1 MPPKDKRGRGQR
13 GLRHAGDSKARDN
26 SLRLNG
32 VPMLDK
38 RLGETSGLSKRLIAC
53 LDVRDGKLAKS
64 VRFVNTKDIGDPVEK
79 AREYYADGLDE
90 LVFYDITASSD
101 KRAIMLDVVEAVA
114 KEVFIPLSV
123 GGGVRSVAD
132 ATDLRL
138 AGAEKI
144 NVNSAAVARP
154 ALISECAEA
163 IGNQNVVL
171 SMDIRQV
178 PQSNSCPSGYEI
190 VINGGR
196 TPMGIDGLAWALQGE
211 RLGAGELVVNAIDAD
226 GTRDGY
232 ELKLTAMIAK
242 AVRIPVIAS
251 GGAGKPEH
259 LKEALTMGRADAA
272 LVASMVHYG
281 DYSVSE
287 LKRWLHREGVKMRMS
302 W

>member
-1 MPPKDKRGRGQR
+1 M
-13 GLRHAGDSKARDN
+13 
-26 SLRLNG
+26 
-32 VPMLDK
+32 
-38 RLGETSGLSKRLIAC
+38 LSKRLIAC

-64 VRFVNTKDIGDPVEK
+64 VRFVDTKDIGDPVEK
-79 AREYYADGLDE
+79 ARAYYEDGLDE

-101 KRAIMLDVVEAVA
+101 RRSIMLDVVEAVA

-144 NVNSAAVARP
+144 NVNSAAVQRP
-154 ALISECAEA
+154 ALIAECAEA

-171 SMDIRQV
+171 SMDIRRV
-178 PQSNSCPSGYEI
+178 PASQACPSGYEV

-196 TPMGIDGLAWALQGE
+196 TPMEVDGLAWALEGE

-232 ELKLTAMIAK
+232 ELQLTAMIAE

-259 LKEALTMGRADAA
+259 LKEALTIGKADAA

-287 LKRWLHREGVKMRMS
+287 LKRYLHREGVKMRMS

>member
-1 MPPKDKRGRGQR
+1 M
-13 GLRHAGDSKARDN
+13 
-26 SLRLNG
+26 
-32 VPMLDK
+32 
-38 RLGETSGLSKRLIAC
+38 LSKRLIAC
-53 LDVRDGKLAKS
+53 LDVRNGRLAKS
-64 VRFVNTKDIGDPVEK
+64 VRFINTQDIGDPVEK
-79 AREYYADGLDE
+79 ARAYYEDGLDE

-144 NVNSAAVARP
+144 NVNSAAVQRP
-154 ALISECAEA
+154 ALIAECAAA

-171 SMDIRQV
+171 SMDIRRVAVGQA
-178 PQSNSCPSGYEI
+178 CPSGYEV

-196 TPMGIDGLAWALQGE
+196 TPMNVDGLAWALEGE

-226 GTRDGY
+226 GTRNGY
-232 ELKLTAMIAK
+232 ELKLTAMIAE

-259 LKEALTMGRADAA
+259 LKEALTVGKADAA

-287 LKRWLHREGVKMRMS
+287 LKRYLHGEGVKMRMS